1 MGGFQN
7 RPPREI
13 CNFCRS
19 ELHEKK
25 FLDSLWEGFSFF
37 MAQSDGF
44 WGILCS
50 EFFRDLASYAAK
62 VSTYRGG
69 QISSILKT

>member
-25 FLDSLWEGFSFF
+25 FLDSLGGETV
-37 MAQSDGF
+37 Q
-44 WGILCS
+44 
-50 EFFRDLASYAAK
+50 EREAK
-62 VSTYRGG
+62 LEKCKV
-69 QISSILKT
+69 